1 MEFIEQL
8 KYWRHHFHKNP
19 ESAFEEVNTSTYIAN
34 ELEKMGYEVHTGI
47 GITGIVANLKV
58 GNSNA
63 AIGLRADIDCIQLQ
77 EQAMLPYASQ
87 TPNRMHACGH
97 DGHMATLLGAARLL
111 SERKDFDGTIRL
123 IFQPAEEP
131 GKGAMAM
138 MEDGLFERFPID
150 EIYGLHNMPHLPQGT
165 FHTKV
170 GGIMASEDNFV
181 IKIKGRGCHA
191 SSPHLGIDPLVTA
204 AEIILALQT
213 VVARNVSPIDNAV
226 VSCTEIHTDGIRNAI
241 PSNVVIKGDTR
252 SFSPKIQSL
261 IEEKMRKICVGICEA
276 HGAECQFE
284 YTHEFSP
291 TVNWEGPVETAI
303 QAARNIVGEDKVY
316 SDCIPI
322 MGSEDFGFFMTKVSG
337 CFVFLGSSKSEDSDI
352 SVPLHNSIYDYN
364 DSILETG
371 AEFFA
376 EIIRLKLG
384 GEKM

>member
-8 KYWRHHFHKNP
+8 KEWRHHFHKNP
-19 ESAFEEVNTSTYIAN
+19 ESAFEEVNTSKYIAD
-34 ELEKMGYEVHTGI
+34 ELGKMGYEVHTGI
-47 GITGIVANLKV
+47 GITGLVANLRV

-77 EQAMLPYASQ
+77 EQATLPYSSQ

-111 SERKDFDGTIRL
+111 SERKNFNGTVRL

-131 GKGAMAM
+131 GKGAIAM
-138 MEDGLFERFPID
+138 IEDGLFERFPVD

-165 FHTKV
+165 FHTRV

-191 SSPHLGIDPLVTA
+191 SSPHLGIDPLVVA

-226 VSCTEIHTDGIRNAI
+226 VSCTEIHSDGIRNAI

-252 SFSPKIQSL
+252 SFSPKIQAL
-261 IEEKMRKICVGICEA
+261 LEDRMRKICYGICEA

-291 TVNWEGPVETAI
+291 TVNWEGPVVTAV
-303 QAARNIVGEDKVY
+303 QAAGNVVGEDKVF
-316 SDCIPI
+316 SECVPM
-322 MGSEDFGFFMTKVSG
+322 MGSEDFGFFMTKVPG
-337 CFVFLGSSKSEDSDI
+337 CFVFLGSSKSEDPEI
-352 SVPLHNSIYDYN
+352 NVPLHNSIYDYN
-364 DSILETG
+364 DSVLETG

-376 EIIRLKLG
+376 EIVRLKLG
-384 GEKM
+384 LV